1 MENTGYIE
9 LAYIPLILD
18 EQSRVRSPPQ
28 FRTEGRFKAF
38 KESLTFDFRPERGF
52 TAINVHIVAIIGFR
66 IKPEEVS
73 FVSPMIVPLAEEC
86 FQVKE
91 FAVPVKARAI
101 KFKPFQRT

>member
-52 TAINVHIVAIIGFR
+52 TAISLLR
-66 IKPEEVS
+66 IPNDS
-73 FVSPMIVPLAEEC
+73 ALCGRMFSG
-86 FQVKE
+86 
-91 FAVPVKARAI
+91 
-101 KFKPFQRT
+101 